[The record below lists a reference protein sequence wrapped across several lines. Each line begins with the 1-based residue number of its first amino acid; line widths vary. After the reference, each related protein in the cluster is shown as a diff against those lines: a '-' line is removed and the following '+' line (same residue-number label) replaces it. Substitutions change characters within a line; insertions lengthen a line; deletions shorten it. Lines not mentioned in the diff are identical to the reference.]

1 VEPGNGTPDYAAWGE
16 DVIPGLLSPDQ
27 VAQVTTQPWDQLAP
41 FNFNQGAAIASAVVK
56 AQPGALFGW
65 SFTNTNAAARYL
77 QFFDAVTVPADTAV
91 PLISILVAIG
101 ASDVRSLIRP
111 RVFLKGIVVCNSST
125 GATKTVGAADSIVD
139 IQYV

>member
-1 VEPGNGTPDYAAWGE
+1 M
-16 DVIPGLLSPDQ
+16 DVIPGLLAPED
-27 VAQVTTQPWDQLAP
+27 VALVTTQPWDQLAP

-65 SFTNTNAAARYL
+65 SITNTNAAARYI
-77 QFFDAVTVPADTAV
+77 QFFDATSVPADTAV
-91 PLISILVAIG
+91 PLISVLVAIG
-101 ASDVRSLIRP
+101 ATSIVNLNRP